1 MKEIGLILFCTI
13 MCLFFAACTKESN
26 FQKGTHVDNK
36 SSEQLY
42 VEAGDYY
49 LGLNGKEKNYKKAF
63 SLLMQSAEL
72 GHSKAQTEVAR
83 MYYDGVGVNQN
94 YEKAF
99 YWFEKAAK
107 KNDEIGLYNLGVM
120 YKEGKYVKQDDV
132 QALKYFE
139 ESSKKELSEAQFT
152 LGRLCCTKIS

>member
-72 GHSKAQTEVAR
+72 GHSKAQT
-83 MYYDGVGVNQN
+83 
-94 YEKAF
+94 
-99 YWFEKAAK
+99 AAWPALLYK
-107 KNDEIGLYNLGVM
+107 CDQAIKGLVRQPAWELLL
-120 YKEGKYVKQDDV
+120 
-132 QALKYFE
+132 QAAL
-139 ESSKKELSEAQFT
+139 ELSG
-152 LGRLCCTKIS
+152 LRLFQAH